1 MIKQFLLIFVLILQL
16 LIASAHPDCK
26 NLDNGQPSDN
36 PIFKE
41 PSCSSECFICQTK
54 ICENFEGS
62 ECPVSACSK
71 QGTES
76 FIKLQKKYDKYI
88 FMIKTRRV

>member
-1 MIKQFLLIFVLILQL
+1 MITAQLFCSFVLVLPLLITS
-16 LIASAHPDCK
+16 SAHPDPDPDCK

-41 PSCSSECFICQTK
+41 PGCSSACFICQTK

-71 QGTES
+71 QGIILS
-76 FIKLQKKYDKYI
+76 SSH
-88 FMIKTRRV
+88 

>member
-16 LIASAHPDCK
+16 LIASAHPDPDCK

-76 FIKLQKKYDKYI
+76 FIKLQKNMINI
-88 FMIKTRRV
+88 FS

>member
-1 MIKQFLLIFVLILQL
+1 MITTQFLCSFVLVLQL
-16 LIASAHPDCK
+16 LITSFAHPDPDCK

-41 PSCSSECFICQTK
+41 PGCSSECFICQTK

-71 QGTES
+71 QGIILS
-76 FIKLQKKYDKYI
+76 AFIKLQKKIWK
-88 FMIKTRRV
+88 MQKK